1 MRCGRE
7 LAPGRPK
14 TAIPRGGRA
23 RTAQGAVMTTEDKRE
38 NRLRLLEDHIGRSL
52 AESEETGELR
62 SARSYGKPLDFGDGY
77 DQTPDELRM
86 PMKILKDAGIVPPE
100 VEAMRELAALREAAR
115 SATDGAQAHAL
126 QQRANDLQQAI
137 ALRLERL
144 RGGSL

>member
-1 MRCGRE
+1 
-7 LAPGRPK
+7 
-14 TAIPRGGRA
+14 
-23 RTAQGAVMTTEDKRE
+23 VSTEDKRE

-52 AESEETGELR
+52 AESDETGELR
-62 SARSYGKPLDFGDGY
+62 SARSYGKPLVFGDGY

-100 VEAMRELAALREAAR
+100 VEVMRELAALREAAR
-115 SATDGAQAHAL
+115 SATDSAQAHDLQRRASEL
-126 QQRANDLQQAI
+126 QQSL